1 MRIDVI
7 ELTRLNRTKL
17 YVNADHIRSVEARPD
32 TVVTFT
38 DGKRVVV
45 VETPTQVA
53 EKVIEFR
60 GRILLFASTQSSG
73 A

>member
-1 MRIDVI
+1 
-7 ELTRLNRTKL
+7 
-17 YVNADHIRSVEARPD
+17 